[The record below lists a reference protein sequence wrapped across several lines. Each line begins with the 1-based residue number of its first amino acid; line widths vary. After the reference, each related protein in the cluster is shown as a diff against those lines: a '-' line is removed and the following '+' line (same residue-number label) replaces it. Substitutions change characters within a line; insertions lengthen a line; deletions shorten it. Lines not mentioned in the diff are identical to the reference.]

1 MRTEDS
7 GRNVKVR
14 GSRFEVRGKRKA
26 RQDKTFYLFPSNL
39 EPRTSNLEP
48 RTSNLEPRTLS
59 SVLSPPP
66 LPIFAQRAAG
76 RAVVQS
82 RPFENA
88 REQIGDAPD
97 EKR

>member
-48 RTSNLEPRTLS
+48 RTSNLEPRTSNLI
-59 SVLSPPP
+59 LSPQSSAAPN
-66 LPIFAQRAAG
+66 LRAARRRACG
-76 RAVVQS
+76 RAIAAVRECS
-82 RPFENA
+82 RTDRRRP
-88 REQIGDAPD
+88 R
-97 EKR
+97 